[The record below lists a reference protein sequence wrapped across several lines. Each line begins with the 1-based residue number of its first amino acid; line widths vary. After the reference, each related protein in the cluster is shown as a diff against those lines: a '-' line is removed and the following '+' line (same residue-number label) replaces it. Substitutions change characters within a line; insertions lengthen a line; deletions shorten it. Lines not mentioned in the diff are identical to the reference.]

1 MFTHELK
8 LNDASMAIV
17 RRAAEYANASN
28 AAVPDYMPID
38 ETGWIMMMAGEVIKA
53 EQRRQI
59 NEDADIAR
67 RNALRAAGLE

>member
-17 RRAAEYANASN
+17 RRAAEYTNASN